1 MMVHFFGI
9 LQPLSTK
16 RHQADE
22 APNKSAFFGPDD
34 EVRTKKNIEE
44 NTVLEEEDSARERQR
59 FLLQSFSPHF

>member
-22 APNKSAFFGPDD
+22 APRKASFFGPDQDQAAVKD
-34 EVRTKKNIEE
+34 EEQEALSATEE
-44 NTVLEEEDSARERQR
+44 ARERQR